1 MSSNPE
7 LGVCYYPE
15 HWSEDLWITDAQNM
29 HKNGIRWVRIAE
41 FAWSRIEP
49 NPGKYEWE
57 WLDKAVDILGSN
69 GLKIVMCT
77 PTPTPPKWL
86 VDQMPDMVAIDENGR
101 PRNFGSRRH
110 YSFSHLGYQKE
121 SQRITEAVA
130 KRYGQNKFVQA
141 WQTDNE
147 YGCHETTYSWCSSSL
162 TQFRKWLEK
171 KYKSIDEL
179 NKSWGN
185 VFWSMEYRSFSEIEL
200 PNLTV
205 TEANPSHNFDFRKFS
220 SDQVKNFNSQQV
232 KIINEHSPERPV
244 SHNYMGHF
252 VEFDHRE
259 VSKDLEIVAWNSY
272 PLGNLQNMQTIARED
287 KKLLRDCFNMG
298 DPDFQSYHHDLYRG
312 MGRLWIMEQ
321 QPGPVNWAKYN
332 PIPKAGA
339 VRMWTWEA
347 FAHDAEVVSYF
358 RWRQAPFAQEQ
369 MHAGLMYRDNTPA
382 VGSHE
387 ALQVAQEIQKIKLP
401 QTQKSEIALL
411 HDYEACWMTELD
423 GQTEDFHY
431 TRLMLDFYKAIRVNG
446 GSLDVVGKEADF
458 QGYKLVIIPS
468 FVHLSSEIFNKIAL
482 SGAKILAG
490 PRTGIKTPDFQI
502 PKNLSL
508 EGLGYQVTR
517 VDALPRELPIEVE
530 WKGIKGHLSVWREHG
545 NSSGVSEGNSK
556 DGMPVI
562 TSGNK
567 GSYLCG
573 WPDSNLLSAIMKDQ
587 MTAAGLKSISLPEY
601 LRVRQRG
608 DLLFFT
614 NYGEQKAVIPDFYK
628 GEIILGSREMEQAEV
643 TILRSK
649 G

>member
-162 TQFRKWLEK
+162 TQFRNWLEK

-259 VSKDLEIVAWNSY
+259 VSKDLEIAAWNSY

-298 DPDFQSYHHDLYRG
+298 DPDFPSYPHDL
-312 MGRLWIMEQ
+312 
-321 QPGPVNWAKYN
+321 
-332 PIPKAGA
+332 
-339 VRMWTWEA
+339 
-347 FAHDAEVVSYF
+347 
-358 RWRQAPFAQEQ
+358 
-369 MHAGLMYRDNTPA
+369 
-382 VGSHE
+382 
-387 ALQVAQEIQKIKLP
+387 
-401 QTQKSEIALL
+401 
-411 HDYEACWMTELD
+411 
-423 GQTEDFHY
+423 
-431 TRLMLDFYKAIRVNG
+431 
-446 GSLDVVGKEADF
+446 
-458 QGYKLVIIPS
+458 
-468 FVHLSSEIFNKIAL
+468 
-482 SGAKILAG
+482 
-490 PRTGIKTPDFQI
+490 
-502 PKNLSL
+502 
-508 EGLGYQVTR
+508 
-517 VDALPRELPIEVE
+517 
-530 WKGIKGHLSVWREHG
+530 
-545 NSSGVSEGNSK
+545 
-556 DGMPVI
+556 
-562 TSGNK
+562 
-567 GSYLCG
+567 
-573 WPDSNLLSAIMKDQ
+573 
-587 MTAAGLKSISLPEY
+587 
-601 LRVRQRG
+601 
-608 DLLFFT
+608 
-614 NYGEQKAVIPDFYK
+614 
-628 GEIILGSREMEQAEV
+628 
-643 TILRSK
+643 
-649 G
+649 